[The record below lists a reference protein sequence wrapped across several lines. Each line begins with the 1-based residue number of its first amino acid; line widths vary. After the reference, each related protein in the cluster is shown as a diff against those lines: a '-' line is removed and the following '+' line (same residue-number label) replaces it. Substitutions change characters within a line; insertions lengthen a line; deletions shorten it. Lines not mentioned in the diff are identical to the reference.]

1 MVLPYGGTRYS
12 CVEFVDEYVSDRE
25 EKGDIPPF
33 TDRPKAN
40 IFLANLIWDSIGNT
54 VIKAR
59 EAMDWLQKVARL
71 CAATKTPVHW
81 TTPLG
86 FPVKQAYYSQ
96 KDMIVKT
103 KMMGRIRIRS
113 NTDKINKR
121 KQANG
126 ISPNFVHALD
136 ATHMFLTIDHCLQ
149 KGVKD
154 FGMVHDSYATLACDM
169 DKLNECARSAFIQMY
184 TEMDPLEHFK
194 DQITALIP
202 EKKRHKIPPL
212 PAKGNL
218 DIEEIAKAKYFFS

>member
-25 EKGDIPPF
+25 EKGDTVPF
-33 TDRPKAN
+33 KDRAKAN
-40 IFLANLIWDSIGNT
+40 IFLANIIWESIGNT

-126 ISPNFVHALD
+126 ISPNFVHSLD

-149 KGVKD
+149 NGLKD
-154 FGMVHDSYATLACDM
+154 FGMVHDSYATLPADM
-169 DKLNECARSAFIQMY
+169 EILNKCARSAFIQMY

-202 EKKRHKIPPL
+202 EKLRKKIPPL
-212 PAKGNL
+212 PKKGKL
-218 DIEEIAKAKYFFS
+218 DIHEIAKAKYFFS